1 MVNRPLPT
9 SWLQPGV
16 VKAPAES
23 KADILRKNMATRV
36 SRALAQIL
44 AKFDFFDLREN
55 LQRILLDYAQNVSHP
70 ANAPFNA
77 RC

>member
-1 MVNRPLPT
+1 MRGE
-9 SWLQPGV
+9 GV
-16 VKAPAES
+16 HPAF
-23 KADILRKNMATRV
+23 AR
-36 SRALAQIL
+36 IL

-55 LQRILLDYAQNVSHP
+55 LRRILLDYAQNVSHP